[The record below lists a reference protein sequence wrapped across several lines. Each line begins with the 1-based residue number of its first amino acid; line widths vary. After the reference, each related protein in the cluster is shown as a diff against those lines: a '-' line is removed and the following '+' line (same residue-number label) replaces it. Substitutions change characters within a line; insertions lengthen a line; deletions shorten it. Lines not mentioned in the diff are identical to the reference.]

1 MDVFVPDVV
10 EQGIV
15 LTDNGVCVVH
25 SVGSFYHDLL
35 MENQEVSH
43 EILVGSKEE
52 RKDKLISYLT
62 SKGGFR

>member
-1 MDVFVPDVV
+1 MDVFVNDIVK
-10 EQGIV
+10 QGIV
-15 LTDNGVCVVH
+15 WTDNNGCVVH
-25 SVGSFYHDLL
+25 SVGSFYQDLFVG
-35 MENQEVSH
+35 NQGVSH